1 MGWLLEHQDQV
12 DLDVTITEE
21 DETTDSDES
30 KSFSQKKVIN
40 IQLKN
45 DFFLGVSDS
54 FEDIDASGASE
65 AQIAIGST
73 SKPFMTDVFK
83 KRSDFLNKDD
93 YALYV
98 RTHVQVGMTG
108 ILTNIEFFGIFFS

>member
-1 MGWLLEHQDQV
+1 MKPRILMKVSH
-12 DLDVTITEE
+12 
-21 DETTDSDES
+21 
-30 KSFSQKKVIN
+30 FHKKMIN
-40 IQLKN
+40 ILLKN
-45 DFFLGVSDS
+45 IFFFSGVSDS

-108 ILTNIEFFGIFFS
+108 ILTNI

>member
-1 MGWLLEHQDQV
+1 MLSIVGWLLEHQDQV

-30 KSFSQKKVIN
+30 KSFSRKNNKYPIQKWY
-40 IQLKN
+40 L
-45 DFFLGVSDS
+45 FLGVSDS

-108 ILTNIEFFGIFFS
+108 ILTNI

>member
-1 MGWLLEHQDQV
+1 M
-12 DLDVTITEE
+12 
-21 DETTDSDES
+21 
-30 KSFSQKKVIN
+30 KVSHFHEKTIN
-40 IQLKN
+40 ILFKN
-45 DFFLGVSDS
+45 IYFLGVSDS

-108 ILTNIEFFGIFFS
+108 ILTNI